1 MNVDGKEMKSKW
13 KTSVISGPTSTYVK
27 WMQPPFNPNIPTLIQ
42 QLYAT
47 THNTFALMQS
57 IVQMFRGFAQMVE
70 STYMTTDSSFFA
82 MGLFAMVRLFRGL
95 ITGQLA
101 APSKP
106 QRPKPSKKLL
116 IFFLIALFGIPFL
129 MHRIIR
135 SLSPRLPPP
144 NHLPNEQ
151 VIDPSNL
158 VFARPGFAFN
168 TKDSVKLALRAGGIV
183 AILGTVDPVTGVRGA
198 LWIESLLEAPCSQ
211 LSNRVLISPIRS
223 INYLTIHLILLLP
236 IRISPNEYLF
246 TTREEELV

>member
-95 ITGQLA
+95 ITGQLVNDSVMHNEFSSYLDRPPGSPPPNPNA
-101 APSKP
+101 
-106 QRPKPSKKLL
+106 PKPSKKLL

-211 LSNRVLISPIRS
+211 LSNQSHQMNICLRLERK
-223 INYLTIHLILLLP
+223 NY
-236 IRISPNEYLF
+236 
-246 TTREEELV
+246 V